1 MNLDY
6 IVVSMIAYFIAFIY
20 GNIMVKRAV
29 VPEGWFTDTPFV
41 LFGISSTVGWYC
53 LIQSL
58 GV

>member
-6 IVVSMIAYFIAFIY
+6 IVVSMIAYFIAFIC

-29 VPEGWFTDTPFV
+29 VPEVWFTDIFFI
-41 LFGISSTVGWYC
+41 LFSFSATIGWYC
-53 LIQSL
+53 LIKSL

>member
-6 IVVSMIAYFIAFIY
+6 IVVSMIAYFIAFIC

-29 VPEGWFTDTPFV
+29 VPEGWFTDISFV
-41 LFGISSTVGWYC
+41 LFGVSSTIGWYC
-53 LIQSL
+53 LIKSL

>member
-1 MNLDY
+1 MNLEY
-6 IVVSMIAYFIAFIY
+6 IVISMVAYFIAFIC

-29 VPEGWFTDTPFV
+29 VPEGWFTDIPFV

-53 LIQSL
+53 LVKSL